1 MRFGVT
7 GPKKWNI
14 SQQYDRFSMLARS
27 CLLTQPL
34 SLRESQ
40 ACLCVAFIQGKERH
54 LPVLAR
60 TADCMSQRERKEKER
75 KKGRKSQQAL
85 FGNNG
90 DLISIFAVEDPHL
103 GAREYPRE
111 PYTSAATTV
120 VLPATAPRKFPEN

>member
-1 MRFGVT
+1 
-7 GPKKWNI
+7 
-14 SQQYDRFSMLARS
+14 
-27 CLLTQPL
+27 
-34 SLRESQ
+34 
-40 ACLCVAFIQGKERH
+40 
-54 LPVLAR
+54 
-60 TADCMSQRERKEKER
+60 MSQRERKEKER

-120 VLPATAPRKFPEN
+120 VLPATAPPKIPKELKSWKGELLESLSRLQVS